1 MKTCLSITTL
11 FALTITMSAQEKTVD
26 TISTASLEQV
36 VVTGQFEPQSLK
48 KSVYN
53 VRVITKEDI
62 KRLAANNLADVLSQS
77 LNIIVKPSGSDGRS
91 TVSLFGLDAQYFKI
105 LQDNVPVVS
114 DAGLGNNI
122 DLTQINLNDIERIEI
137 IEGSMGVTHGA
148 NAVSGI
154 LNIITKKGSNTK
166 WELSAT
172 LQEET
177 AGEEYAPLKEGKHIQ
192 GLKGGHRFSENWY
205 ASLAFNRND
214 FDGFKGVRKGPDH
227 TANDGKR
234 GYQWLPDMQ
243 YSANSMLSYAKD
255 DFRFFYKSEYFR
267 EKTAFYNATVN
278 AVNNP
283 PFEPMRTAD
292 DSRYFTTRLYNHAN
306 ITGKFAS
313 GLRYNISASY
323 QNQKRETEDFEYNL
337 NTKSESGNTKYKDQ
351 SSDVLYSTGTL
362 SNFFKGQKYDLQLGY
377 EVNGQNGFS
386 KVIAE
391 NNFVKDV
398 RRQFN
403 NYDVF
408 LSGEYAVNEK
418 FSIRPGARYSLQ
430 SVFENQYAASLGFRY
445 LLPKQVELRAS
456 FGKSFRTPNF
466 EEMYSELIFSGH
478 YFIGNENLVPE
489 NSTSYE
495 ASIRKTFSF
504 SEKSSLSSVLT
515 ANLLDVKD
523 RISMALISVTPI
535 AKSQYIN
542 ISKYRMW
549 NMAVTNQFRYG
560 EFSANGGASLIGIS
574 QQLDNK
580 EAVSDDRYLYTFQLT
595 ANVSYS
601 IPKWESAVS
610 VFYKYNGKQQTYV
623 STFDDDGNAVFK
635 PSTISPFSLM
645 DASIR
650 KTFYKHYEVTI
661 GARNILDVTS
671 VKQTRAST
679 GSVHPASDNVMF
691 AYGRSYFIKLMYNL
705 NF

>member
-1 MKTCLSITTL
+1 MKTYLSITAL
-11 FALTITMSAQEKTVD
+11 FALATTGSAQEKIVD
-26 TISTASLEQV
+26 TLKTASLEQV

-48 KSVYN
+48 KSIYN
-53 VRVITKEDI
+53 LRVITKEDI

-77 LNIIVKPSGSDGRS
+77 LNIIIRPSGSDGRS
-91 TVSLFGLDAQYFKI
+91 AISLFGLDGQYFKI
-105 LQDNVPVVS
+105 LQDNVPMVS

-154 LNIITKKGSNTK
+154 LNIITKKGSDTK

-172 LQEET
+172 VQEET
-177 AGEEYAPLKEGKHIQ
+177 AGAEYAPFKAGKHIQ
-192 GLKGGHRFSENWY
+192 GLKAGHKFSENWY
-205 ASLAFNRND
+205 ASLSFNRND
-214 FDGFKGVRKGPDH
+214 FDGFKGDRSGPDH
-227 TANDGKR
+227 VPNDGTR

-243 YSANSMLSYAKD
+243 YSASSMLSYAKD

-283 PFEPMRTAD
+283 PFEPIRTAD

-306 ITGKFAS
+306 ISGRLES
-313 GLRYNISASY
+313 GLRYNVSASY

-337 NTKSESGNTKYKDQ
+337 NTKSESGSTKYKDQ
-351 SSDVLYSTGTL
+351 SSVVLYSTGTL
-362 SNFFKGQKYDLQLGY
+362 SHFFMDKKYDLQLGY
-377 EVNGQNGFS
+377 EFNGQNGFS

-403 NYDVF
+403 NYDIF
-408 LSGEYAVNEK
+408 LSGEYAATEK
-418 FSIRPGARYSLQ
+418 LSLRPGARYSFQ
-430 SVFENQYAASLGFRY
+430 SVFDNQYAASLGFRY
-445 LLPKQVELRAS
+445 LLPKQVELRTS

-478 YFIGNENLVPE
+478 YFIGNENLLPE

-495 ASIRKTFSF
+495 ASIRKTFSV
-504 SEKSSLSSVLT
+504 SEKSSLSTVLT
-515 ANLLDVKD
+515 ANLLSVKD
-523 RISMALISVTPI
+523 RISMALISVAPI

-542 ISKYRMW
+542 ISKYSMW
-549 NMAVTNQFRYG
+549 NVAVTNQFRYG

-574 QQLDNK
+574 QRLDNN
-580 EAVSDDRYLYTFQLT
+580 EAVSDDRYLYTFQGT

-601 IPKWESAVS
+601 ILKWESALS
-610 VFYKYNGKQQTYV
+610 VFYKYNGKQQTYI
-623 STFDDDGNAVFK
+623 SSFDEEGNPVFK
-635 PSTISPFSLM
+635 PSTVSPFSLM

-650 KTFYKHYEVTI
+650 KTFYKHYEVTL
-661 GARNILDVTS
+661 GVRNILDVTS
-671 VKQTRAST
+671 VRQTSANAGAT
-679 GSVHPASDNVMF
+679 HPTSDNVMF
-691 AYGRSYFIKLMYNL
+691 AYGRSYFIKLTYNL